1 MDKNVYTQSTP
12 NRSARMNETSHSIAA
27 PLVVDAAQVRAALP
41 KLDVRGE
48 LARMFASLGRGD
60 AVQPPQTLTLF
71 PQQAGDYITYLGV
84 LAEAGVFGAKLSP
97 YIAGAAGQPPIITA
111 WTALMSMK
119 TGQPL
124 MWCDAALLTTERT
137 AGTTALAV
145 DQLAPREARRLAV
158 IGSGAVALAHIRHVA
173 PLRAWESIRVYS
185 PKLAGDAERL
195 AEIRTLDARVSIAA
209 TAQACVEDADVV
221 MLCTSSGKPVLA
233 LDALTKPALITSIST
248 NVALAHEIDPAAL
261 PSLDV
266 YCDYRRTTPQSAGEM
281 VLAARE
287 HGWSPES
294 IAGDLAE
301 LANDACPRP
310 TYSRH
315 AFFRSIG
322 LGLEDMAVAYALFQH
337 LRSAG

>member
-1 MDKNVYTQSTP
+1 MT
-12 NRSARMNETSHSIAA
+12 MTSQPTAA

-41 KLDVRGE
+41 SLDVRGE
-48 LARMFASLGRGD
+48 LGRLFASLGRGD
-60 AVQPPQTLTLF
+60 AVQPPQTLTQF
-71 PQQAGDYITYLGV
+71 PKQAGDFITYLGV
-84 LAEAGVFGAKLSP
+84 LAQAGVFGAKLSP
-97 YIAGAAGQPPIITA
+97 YIAGAEGQPPVITA

-124 MWCDAALLTTERT
+124 MWCDSALLTTERT

-145 DQLAPREARRLAV
+145 DQLAPREAKRLAV

-185 PKLAGDAERL
+185 PKLAGDAARQ
-195 AEIRTLDARVSIAA
+195 AELRALDPRASV
-209 TAQACVEDADVV
+209 AQTTEACVQDADVV

-248 NVALAHEIDPAAL
+248 NVAQAHEIDPAAL

-266 YCDYRRTTPQSAGEM
+266 YCDYRHTTPQSAGEM

-294 IAGDLAE
+294 IVGDLAE

-310 TYSRH
+310 AYARH

-322 LGLEDMAVAYALFQH
+322 LGLEDMAVAHALYEH
-337 LRSAG
+337 LRNVR

>member
-1 MDKNVYTQSTP
+1 
-12 NRSARMNETSHSIAA
+12 MNETSQPAAA
-27 PLVVDAAQVRAALP
+27 PFVVEAAQVRAALP
-41 KLDVRGE
+41 ALDVRGE

-60 AVQPPQTLTLF
+60 AVQPPQTLALF
-71 PQQAGDYITYLGV
+71 PKQAGDFITYLGV
-84 LAEAGVFGAKLSP
+84 LAEVGVFGAKLSP
-97 YIAGAAGQPPIITA
+97 YIAGAAGEPPVITA
-111 WTALMSMK
+111 WTALMSMQ

-124 MWCDAALLTTERT
+124 MWCDSALLTTERT

-158 IGSGAVALAHIRHVA
+158 IGSGAVALAHVRHVA

-185 PKLAGDAERL
+185 PKLAEDARRQ
-195 AEIRTLDARVSIAA
+195 AEIRALDARASVAA
-209 TAQACVEDADVV
+209 TAEACVQDADVV

-266 YCDYRRTTPQSAGEM
+266 YCDYRHTTPQSAGEM

-287 HGWSPES
+287 HGWSPQA
-294 IAGDLAE
+294 IVGDLAE

-310 TYSRH
+310 AYARH

-322 LGLEDMAVAYALFQH
+322 LGLEDIAVAHALYAH
-337 LRSAG
+337 LRESR

>member
-1 MDKNVYTQSTP
+1 
-12 NRSARMNETSHSIAA
+12 MNETFQPIAV

-41 KLDVRGE
+41 SLDVRGE
-48 LARMFASLGRGD
+48 LTRLFASLGRGD
-60 AVQPPQTLTLF
+60 AVQPPQTLALF
-71 PQQAGDYITYLGV
+71 PKQAGDFITYLGV

-97 YIAGAAGQPPIITA
+97 YIAGADGQPPVITA

-124 MWCDAALLTTERT
+124 MWCDSALLTTERT
-137 AGTTALAV
+137 AGTTALAI
-145 DQLAPREARRLAV
+145 DQLAPREAKRLAV
-158 IGSGAVALAHIRHVA
+158 IGSGAVALAHIHHAA

-185 PKLAGDAERL
+185 PTLAGNAQRHAEL
-195 AEIRTLDARVSIAA
+195 RTLDARASV
-209 TAQACVEDADVV
+209 TETTGACVRDADVV

-248 NVALAHEIDPAAL
+248 NVAHAHEIDPAAL
-261 PSLDV
+261 ASLDV

-287 HGWSPES
+287 HGWSPDA

-310 TYSRH
+310 AYARH

-322 LGLEDMAVAYALFQH
+322 LGLEDMAVANALYEH
-337 LRSAG
+337 LRNAR

>member
-1 MDKNVYTQSTP
+1 
-12 NRSARMNETSHSIAA
+12 MNEMSQAFAA

-41 KLDVRGE
+41 SLDVRGE
-48 LARMFASLGRGD
+48 LARLFASLGRGD

-71 PQQAGDYITYLGV
+71 PKQAGDFITYLGV

-97 YIAGAAGQPPIITA
+97 YIVGPEGQPPIITA

-124 MWCDAALLTTERT
+124 MWCDSALLTTERT

-145 DQLAPREARRLAV
+145 EQLAPREAKRLAV

-173 PLRAWESIRVYS
+173 PLRAWESIRVFS
-185 PKLAGDAERL
+185 PKLASDADRQ
-195 AEIRTLDARVSIAA
+195 AELRALDARASV
-209 TAQACVEDADVV
+209 AQTPEACVHDADVV

-233 LDALTKPALITSIST
+233 LDMLTKPALITSIST
-248 NVALAHEIDPAAL
+248 NVAHAHEIDPAAL

-287 HGWSPES
+287 HGWSPDA

-310 TYSRH
+310 AYARH

-322 LGLEDMAVAYALFQH
+322 LGLEDIAVANALYQH
-337 LRSAG
+337 LQSAR

>member
-1 MDKNVYTQSTP
+1 
-12 NRSARMNETSHSIAA
+12 MNETSQLTAA
-27 PLVVDAAQVRAALP
+27 PLIVDAAQVRAALP

-71 PQQAGDYITYLGV
+71 PNQAGDFITYLGV

-97 YIAGAAGQPPIITA
+97 YIVGAQGQPPVITA

-124 MWCDAALLTTERT
+124 MWCDSAQLTTERT

-185 PKLAGDAERL
+185 PKLAGDTQRQAD
-195 AEIRTLDARVSIAA
+195 IRALDARASVAAA
-209 TAQACVEDADVV
+209 TEACVADADVV

-248 NVALAHEIDPAAL
+248 NVAQAHEIDPAAL
-261 PSLDV
+261 PALDV
-266 YCDYRRTTPQSAGEM
+266 YCDYRHTTPHSAGEM

-287 HGWSPES
+287 HGWSAES
-294 IAGDLAE
+294 IVGDLAE

-310 TYSRH
+310 AYARH

-322 LGLEDMAVAYALFQH
+322 LGLEDMAVAHALYAH
-337 LRSAG
+337 LRR

>member
-1 MDKNVYTQSTP
+1 
-12 NRSARMNETSHSIAA
+12 MNEMSQAIAA

-41 KLDVRGE
+41 SLDVRGE
-48 LARMFASLGRGD
+48 LARLFASLGRGD

-71 PQQAGDYITYLGV
+71 PKQAGDFITYLGV

-97 YIAGAAGQPPIITA
+97 YIVGAEGQPPIITA

-124 MWCDAALLTTERT
+124 MWCDSALLTTERT

-145 DQLAPREARRLAV
+145 DQLAPREAKRLAV

-173 PLRAWESIRVYS
+173 PLRAWESIRVFS
-185 PKLAGDAERL
+185 PKLAGDAQRQSELR
-195 AEIRTLDARVSIAA
+195 ALDARASMAQ
-209 TAQACVEDADVV
+209 TAEACVQDADVV

-233 LDALTKPALITSIST
+233 LDTLTKPALITSIST
-248 NVALAHEIDPAAL
+248 NVANAHEIDPAAL

-287 HGWSPES
+287 HGWSPDA

-310 TYSRH
+310 AYARH

-322 LGLEDMAVAYALFQH
+322 LGLEDMAVANALYAH
-337 LRSAG
+337 LRSAR